1 MSDNN
6 GGSGKR
12 KIMTITPAELLHP
25 MTRRELLRRAALSG
39 SVLLLSGMGT
49 ACRDFDTSP
58 TEPSAPPDATPKPQS
73 QSTMTA
79 NPVMGELIIFSFNFA
94 PRGWAMCNGQFLPIN
109 QNQALFS
116 LLGTNFGGNGQTTF
130 ALPDLR
136 SRVPI
141 HVGQGPGLGNYTMG
155 QKAGTEAHT
164 VTQQQLPTH
173 THQFM
178 ASAAGANTPVALN
191 TVLGSG
197 NNLYVPDIITDPDN
211 ERARELATTKPAMYS
226 SGTVLTTLSSSTIG
240 ASGGNQPHENRQPF
254 LVLNICIAV
263 QGTFPA

>member
-1 MSDNN
+1 MNDNN

-25 MTRRELLRRAALSG
+25 LTRRELFRRAALSG
-39 SVLLLSGMGT
+39 SALLLSGIGT

-58 TEPSAPPDATPKPQS
+58 TEPSAPPDAKPKPQS

-79 NPVMGELIIFSFNFA
+79 NPVMGELAIFSFNFA
-94 PRGWAMCNGQFLPIN
+94 PRGWSKCDGQILSIA
-109 QNQALFS
+109 QNTPLYS
-116 LLGTNFGGNGQTTF
+116 LLGTTFGGNGTTTF

-141 HVGQGPGLGNYTMG
+141 HIGQGVGLGNYLMG
-155 QKAGTEAHT
+155 QKGGAEAHT
-164 VTQQQLPTH
+164 VTQQQMPTH
-173 THQFM
+173 THPFM
-178 ASAAGANTPVALN
+178 ASASGANTPLPLN
-191 TVLGSG
+191 GVLGSA

-211 ERARELATTKPAMYS
+211 ERARALAATKPAMYS
-226 SGTVLTTLSSSTIG
+226 SGTVLTTLDPRTIAST
-240 ASGGNQPHENRQPF
+240 GGSQPHENRQPF